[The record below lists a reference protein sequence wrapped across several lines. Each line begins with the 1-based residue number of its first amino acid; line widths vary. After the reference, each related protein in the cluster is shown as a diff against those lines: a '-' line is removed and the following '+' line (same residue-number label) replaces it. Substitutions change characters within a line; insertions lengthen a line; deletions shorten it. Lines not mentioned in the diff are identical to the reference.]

1 MNNKYLGKYRIES
14 TRAQWWDYSRNG
26 AYFITIC
33 TNNRDNFFGEIHDGK
48 MNLSEI
54 GKIADQYWLE
64 IPDHFPGIFLDAH
77 IIMPNHVHG
86 ILMIDKMGEFGERRI
101 VQTPKL
107 GVSTD
112 ASANDGSA
120 TDGSSTNSTTTDGI
134 TNGSSTDCTATDG
147 TTNTTGLR
155 TEKASQKWIPQSIG
169 VIINQYKRICTIQS
183 RKLNPDFAWQSL
195 FHDHIIRNDQEF
207 ERIRNYILNNPAKW
221 GMDSLKGGSVK

>member
-86 ILMIDKMGEFGERRI
+86 ILMIDKRRECGEGRI

-112 ASANDGSA
+112 
-120 TDGSSTNSTTTDGI
+120 
-134 TNGSSTDCTATDG
+134 TDG
-147 TTNTTGLR
+147 TTIDGTINTTGHQTR
-155 TEKASQKWIPQSIG
+155 MASQKWIPQSIG
-169 VIINQYKRICTIQS
+169 VIINQYKRICTIFTEIKS
-183 RKLNPDFAWQSL
+183 
-195 FHDHIIRNDQEF
+195 
-207 ERIRNYILNNPAKW
+207 
-221 GMDSLKGGSVK
+221 